1 MQVKSYELRLG
12 FCQRTWSTW
21 PTSPHKPVARQPE
34 HWAQEQPRVVQWG
47 IPGFSIGQTT
57 PPGWM
62 EGNSKLLRGS
72 ECVNCGTEGLAC
84 PLWIGIIIHWSEC
97 VIRGLPQI
105 LLQLWTFQVVIF
117 CQTALIYPFASFL
130 WSDYFGKILQVVN
143 VKCISLIF
151 IHSFVL
157 FHPEIKVKS
166 STTPKT
172 IKKITKKDFF
182 DECIKYV
189 CTKYI
194 EMWCIQFIV
203 NKRYKKMGY
212 R

>member
-1 MQVKSYELRLG
+1 MSACTTRQLRPNCSGRHTPVFICFSSCQIHSLNMQVKSYELRLG

-105 LLQLWTFQVVIF
+105 LLQLWTFQPWFILLHLF
-117 CQTALIYPFASFL
+117 YDLIILGKSF
-130 WSDYFGKILQVVN
+130 
-143 VKCISLIF
+143 
-151 IHSFVL
+151 
-157 FHPEIKVKS
+157 
-166 STTPKT
+166 
-172 IKKITKKDFF
+172 
-182 DECIKYV
+182 
-189 CTKYI
+189 
-194 EMWCIQFIV
+194 
-203 NKRYKKMGY
+203 R
-212 R
+212 